1 VPGDLPE
8 HLPRHVPEHLP
19 GNLPE
24 HLPGHLQAHLPE
36 HLREHL
42 SRGLRPDHCADPLF
56 HLPLWLPRAMTATT
70 APVPDV
76 GGRTSPATRV
86 AVEIARRCADPGT
99 LGRAVA
105 AQARQSRYAAQL
117 PWRPAS
123 LAQGH
128 AGTAVLCAELDRR
141 EPGVGWDSLG
151 HVHLR
156 TAVRAAG
163 PHDVSLF
170 SGLAGVG
177 CAALL
182 LAAGRARYGRLL
194 GQVDATLEGP
204 ARSAA
209 NRLTTVRGCAAGNLD
224 LVSGLTGV
232 GAYLLTRRLSS
243 ADAGGRSGSAAG
255 SLEVVLSA
263 LARLLSAVDDPR
275 PWHTPAS
282 LAAGSLREAHPSGHH
297 NCGLAHG
304 VPGPLA
310 LLALAMTAGLPV
322 PGGEQAL
329 QSTAGWLVEHRLD
342 TPDGPDWPDA
352 IPLAPVPGPGGD
364 TCEAGRAAWCYGA
377 PGVARSL
384 WLAGA
389 AAGAGQWQL
398 LAGRAVRAIAARP
411 PRTWLLST
419 PTFCHGSAGLL
430 QVLHRFAEDLP
441 DPQVAATA
449 RDLSDELAA
458 GFDPATLLGVRSV
471 EPDGVLVDHPGL
483 LDGAPGVALALLGP
497 RQDDVGAAGPS
508 WDRVFLLS

>member
-1 VPGDLPE
+1 
-8 HLPRHVPEHLP
+8 
-19 GNLPE
+19 
-24 HLPGHLQAHLPE
+24 
-36 HLREHL
+36 
-42 SRGLRPDHCADPLF
+42 
-56 HLPLWLPRAMTATT
+56 MTATT
-70 APVPDV
+70 VPVRDV
-76 GGRTSPATRV
+76 GGPPHPATRV
-86 AVEIARRCADPGT
+86 AVEIARRCADPKT
-99 LGRAVA
+99 LGRAVVA
-105 AQARQSRYAAQL
+105 HARQSRYAAQL

-141 EPGVGWDSLG
+141 EPGAGWDRLG
-151 HVHLR
+151 HLHLQ
-156 TAVRAAG
+156 TAVGAAG

-177 CAALL
+177 SAALL
-182 LAAGRARYGRLL
+182 LAAGRPRYGRLL
-194 GQVDATLEGP
+194 GQVDAALEEP
-204 ARSAA
+204 VRSAA
-209 NRLTTVRGCAAGNLD
+209 ERLTTVRGCAAGDLD

-232 GAYLLTRRLSS
+232 GAYLLTRRLSPG
-243 ADAGGRSGSAAG
+243 DAAGRSGSAAG
-255 SLEVVLSA
+255 SLEVVLSV
-263 LARLLSAVDDPR
+263 LARLLSAADDPR

-282 LAAGSLREAHPSGHH
+282 LAAGSLRKVHPSGHH

-304 VPGPLA
+304 VPGPLG

-322 PGGEQAL
+322 PDGEQAL

-342 TPDGPDWPDA
+342 TSDGPDWPDA
-352 IPLAPVPGPGGD
+352 VPLAPVLGPVPD
-364 TCEAGRAAWCYGA
+364 PCSAGRAAWCYGA

-389 AAGAGQWQL
+389 AAGERRWQL

-411 PRTWLLST
+411 PDRWLLST

-441 DPQVAATA
+441 DPDVAATTRSMSA
-449 RDLSDELAA
+449 ELAA
-458 GFDPATLLGVRSV
+458 RFDAATVLGVRSV